1 MPPEAAEDVATT
13 ALPVAT
19 EDLDVQVDNATT
31 PQEDAPATLS
41 VQLPPTE
48 ERVV

>member
-1 MPPEAAEDVATT
+1 MPPEASESVASS

-19 EDLDVQVDNATT
+19 EDLDLQVNNDTT
-31 PQEDAPATLS
+31 SDQDAPATLS